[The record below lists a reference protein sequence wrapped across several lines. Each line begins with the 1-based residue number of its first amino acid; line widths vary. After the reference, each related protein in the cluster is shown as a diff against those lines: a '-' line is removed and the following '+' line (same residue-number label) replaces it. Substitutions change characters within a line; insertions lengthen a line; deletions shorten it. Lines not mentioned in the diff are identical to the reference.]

1 MLRQLLAL
9 LAGALFSLAASAATD
24 FHGFKIDDRLL
35 DASQKAAFAGAA
47 SDSLLEQL
55 KIVEA
60 VGLPPA
66 VLERFRQTPIVVDP
80 ALRGNPGVFMVRDG
94 EGIVRVQPR
103 RFPDNKPIL
112 LHELLHAYHFKV
124 LTMRNREVQAAYER
138 ALADDRFPPAYRAS
152 HFLENAKE
160 YFAVTGTLYLFGDI
174 QQPPFRCTELAKLGT
189 DYLDF
194 LAAQFGPHA
203 CAAGPAGQQ

>member
-1 MLRQLLAL
+1 MLKHFLAL
-9 LAGALFSLAASAATD
+9 LAGALFSLAASAAPD
-24 FHGFKIDDRLL
+24 FHGFKVDDSLL
-35 DASQKAAFAGAA
+35 DAGQKAAFAGAA
-47 SDSLLEQL
+47 TDSLLGQL

-66 VLERFRQTPIVVDP
+66 VLETFRQTPIVVDP

-94 EGIVRVQPR
+94 EGIVRIQPR

-124 LTMRNREVQAAYER
+124 LTMRNRDVQDAYQR
-138 ALADDRFPPAYRAS
+138 ALADGRFPPAYRGS

-189 DYLDF
+189 AYLDF

-203 CAAGPAGQQ
+203 CAAGADGQQ